1 MTNKQ
6 FPDNVPESVLLAI
19 VRVLLPDMLEDLA
32 HSSDAESDDS
42 NPTDSK
48 PTDDA

>member
-6 FPDNVPESVLLAI
+6 FPDNVPEHVLLAI

-32 HSSDAESDDS
+32 HSPDRESVDS
-42 NPTDSK
+42 QSTDSK